1 VLGEGAFGIT
11 RHGTWRGG
19 DVAVKAVRVAAA
31 SEATSFLREV
41 AALAAL
47 RHPNV
52 LAFYGAPY
60 THSLCDESTSVVEL
74 AGFLR
79 HART

>member
-1 VLGEGAFGIT
+1 MT
-11 RHGTWRGG
+11 RLGTWRGG
-19 DVAVKAVRVAAA
+19 DVAVKAVRISAP

-52 LAFYGAPY
+52 LGFYGA
-60 THSLCDESTSVVEL
+60 HSDRNSCGKE
-74 AGFLR
+74 
-79 HART
+79 